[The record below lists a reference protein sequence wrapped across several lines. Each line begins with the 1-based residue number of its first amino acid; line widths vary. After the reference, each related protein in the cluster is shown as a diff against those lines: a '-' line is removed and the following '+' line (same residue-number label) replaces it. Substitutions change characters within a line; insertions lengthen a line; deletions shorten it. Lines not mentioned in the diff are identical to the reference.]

1 MEGDFNMS
9 EYAIKVS
16 RLNMYYNRTHA
27 IKDLNININKNN
39 IIGLIGANGS
49 GKTTLFKLCNG
60 FLEESSGTIE
70 ILDGNPLTDITIKE
84 QMIYSMHDLPIG
96 DNEKL
101 INVIEYYK
109 ESYPTFDIVF
119 ANKLIE
125 IFNINKKTLYRRLSQ
140 GTKSSF
146 NFICA
151 LATRCSVTMLDE
163 PFIGIDIVRRK
174 IAYQILLRDYIEHP
188 RTIIISSHNLSEL
201 DSSLSEMILIDDGNL
216 IFYKEMD
223 EVREM
228 AFRGEGNIDSIH
240 EFAKTH
246 NIMHIN
252 DGTVTSFGIFEGSP
266 NSKAAI
272 EAKELGLVI
281 SNVSPEDVC
290 VYVTSHLKEGDLE
303 CLWN

>member
-1 MEGDFNMS
+1 MG

-16 RLNMYYNRTHA
+16 NLNMYYSKTHA
-27 IKDLNININKNN
+27 IKDFSININKDN

-49 GKTTLFKLCNG
+49 GKTTFLKLCNG
-60 FLEESSGTIE
+60 FLKESTGLFE

-96 DNEKL
+96 DREKL
-101 INVIEYYK
+101 INVINYY
-109 ESYPTFDIVF
+109 EATYPTFDITF

-125 IFNINKKTLYRRLSQ
+125 LFGINKKKSYITLSQ

-151 LATRCSVTMLDE
+151 LATRCKVTMLDE
-163 PFIGIDIVRRK
+163 PFIGIDIAKRK
-174 IAYQILLRDYIEHP
+174 MAYEILLRDYMEHP
-188 RTIIISSHNLSEL
+188 RTMIISSHNLSEL
-201 DSSLSEMILIDDGNL
+201 ESVLSEMILIDDGNL
-216 IFYKEMD
+216 TFYKEMD

-228 AFRGEGNIDSIH
+228 AFRGEGSLTIIN
-240 EFAKTH
+240 EFAKSH
-246 NIMHIN
+246 KLIHLN
-252 DGTVTSFGIFEGSP
+252 DGMVNTFGIFEGSP

-272 EAKELGLVI
+272 EAKQSGLTI
-281 SNVSPEDVC
+281 SNVSPEDIC
-290 VYVTSHLKEGDLE
+290 VYFTSNRMEGDLE

>member
-1 MEGDFNMS
+1 MS

-16 RLNMYYNRTHA
+16 NLNMYYSKTHA
-27 IKDLNININKNN
+27 IKDFSININKDN

-49 GKTTLFKLCNG
+49 GKTTFLKLCNG
-60 FLEESSGTIE
+60 FLKESTGLIE

-96 DNEKL
+96 DREKL
-101 INVIEYYK
+101 INVINYY
-109 ESYPTFDIVF
+109 EATYPTFDITF

-125 IFNINKKTLYRRLSQ
+125 LFGINKKKSYITLSQ

-151 LATRCSVTMLDE
+151 LATRCKVTMLDE
-163 PFIGIDIVRRK
+163 PFIGIDIAKRK
-174 IAYQILLRDYIEHP
+174 MAYEILLRDYMEHP
-188 RTIIISSHNLSEL
+188 RTMIISSHNLSEL
-201 DSSLSEMILIDDGNL
+201 ESVLSEMILIDDGNL
-216 IFYKEMD
+216 TFYKEMD

-228 AFRGEGNIDSIH
+228 AFRGEGSLTIIN
-240 EFAKTH
+240 EFAKSH
-246 NIMHIN
+246 KLIHLN
-252 DGTVTSFGIFEGSP
+252 DGMVNTFGIFEGSP

-272 EAKELGLVI
+272 EAKQSGLTI
-281 SNVSPEDVC
+281 SNVSPEDIC
-290 VYVTSHLKEGDLE
+290 VYFTSNRMEGDLE

>member
-1 MEGDFNMS
+1 MS

-16 RLNMYYNRTHA
+16 DLNMYYYKTHA
-27 IKDLNININKNN
+27 LKEFSININKDN

-60 FLEESSGTIE
+60 FLEQSSGIIE
-70 ILDGNPLTDITIKE
+70 VMDGDPLTDITIKE
-84 QMIYSMHDLPIG
+84 QMIYSMHNLPIG

-101 INVIEYYK
+101 INIIKYYD
-109 ESYPTFDIVF
+109 EAYPTFDIVF

-125 IFNINKKTLYRRLSQ
+125 LFRIDKKKSYRRLSQ

-151 LATRCSVTMLDE
+151 LATRCKVTMLDE
-163 PFIGIDIVRRK
+163 PFTGIDIAKRK
-174 IAYQILLRDYIEHP
+174 MAYQILLRDYMEHP
-188 RTIIISSHNLSEL
+188 RTIIISSHNLAEL
-201 DSSLSEMILIDDGNL
+201 DSILSEIILIDNGNL
-216 IFYKEMD
+216 TFYKEMD

-228 AFRGEGNIDSIH
+228 AFRAEGDMDIIY
-240 EFAKTH
+240 EFSKTH
-246 NIMHIN
+246 KMMHMN
-252 DGTVTSFGIFEGSP
+252 DGTITSFGIFEGSP
-266 NSKAAI
+266 NSKVAN
-272 EAKELGLVI
+272 EAKEAGLII

-290 VYVTSHLKEGDLE
+290 VYVTTHFGEGDLE

>member
-1 MEGDFNMS
+1 MS

-16 RLNMYYNRTHA
+16 GLNKYYYKTHA
-27 IKDLNININKNN
+27 IKDLSININKDN

-60 FLEESSGTIE
+60 FLEGSSGTIE
-70 ILDGNPLTDITIKE
+70 IMGGDPLTDITIKE

-101 INVIEYYK
+101 INVIKYY
-109 ESYPTFDIVF
+109 EEAYPTFDIVF
-119 ANKLIE
+119 ANRLIE
-125 IFNINKKTLYRRLSQ
+125 LFNVNKNKSYSGLSQ

-151 LATRCSVTMLDE
+151 LATRCKVTMLDE
-163 PFIGIDIVRRK
+163 PFIGIDIVKRK
-174 IAYQILLRDYIEHP
+174 MAYQILLRDYMEYP
-188 RTIIISSHNLSEL
+188 RTIIISSHNLTEL
-201 DSSLSEMILIDDGNL
+201 DSVLSEIILIDNGNL
-216 IFYKEMD
+216 TFYKEMD

-228 AFRGEGNIDSIH
+228 AFQVEGDMDIIYEFSKSHKMIH
-240 EFAKTH
+240 
-246 NIMHIN
+246 MN
-252 DGTVTSFGIFEGSP
+252 DGAVSSFGVFEGSP
-266 NSKAAI
+266 NSEVAN
-272 EAKELGLVI
+272 EAKKAGLTI

-290 VYVTSHLKEGDLE
+290 VYITSHLKEGDLE

>member
-1 MEGDFNMS
+1 MS

-16 RLNMYYNRTHA
+16 NLNMYYSKTHA
-27 IKDLNININKNN
+27 IKNFSININKEN

-49 GKTTLFKLCNG
+49 GKTTFFKLCNG
-60 FLEESSGTIE
+60 FLKESTGSIE

-96 DNEKL
+96 DKEKL
-101 INVIEYYK
+101 FNVIKYY
-109 ESYPTFDIVF
+109 EATYPTFDITF

-125 IFNINKKTLYRRLSQ
+125 LFGIKKKKSYSTLSQ

-151 LATRCSVTMLDE
+151 LATRCKVTMLDE
-163 PFIGIDIVRRK
+163 PFIGIDIVKRK
-174 IAYQILLRDYIEHP
+174 LAYEILLRDYMEHP

-201 DSSLSEMILIDDGNL
+201 DSVLSEMILIDDGNL

-228 AFRGEGNIDSIH
+228 AFRAEGSLSIIN
-240 EFAKTH
+240 EFANSH
-246 NIMHIN
+246 QLIHVN
-252 DGTVTSFGIFEGSP
+252 DGMVNTFGIFWGSP
-266 NSKAAI
+266 NSEAAQ
-272 EAKELGLVI
+272 EAKQLGLTI
-281 SNVSPEDVC
+281 SNVSPEDIC
-290 VYVTSHLKEGDLE
+290 VYFTSQIGRAHV
-303 CLWN
+303 